1 MSYRKEGLCQLLE
14 MVLRRGACRSV
25 RNHKDRLPRFA
36 AELVFTLCEL
46 QGIEVVVIHQ
56 GEQPG
61 FEEEWAQDVLE
72 IIKDFSARLYGG
84 GSRKDRGFVATLSET
99 VVGPVPWRK
108 GS

>member
-1 MSYRKEGLCQLLE
+1 MPALGDGVEARGLCWL
-14 MVLRRGACRSV
+14 VLTP
-25 RNHKDRLPRFA
+25 KDRLLRFG

-61 FEEEWAQDVLE
+61 FEEELAQDVLE
-72 IIKDFSARLYGG
+72 IITDFSARLYGS
-84 GSRKDRGFVATLSET
+84 GSRKHRELLATVPET
-99 VVGPVPWRK
+99 VAGPVPWRK